1 MLLYA
6 DNFTKHKPMKEKTPL
21 QLLDDWLKF
30 QMQNA
35 TPHTRYLFGLVRGQ
49 VEELK
54 IIEQRAIEHA
64 YVAGFA
70 QADTYETPKQYFE
83 AKYKTEEANVRQ

>member
-1 MLLYA
+1 
-6 DNFTKHKPMKEKTPL
+6 MKEKTPL

-49 VEELK
+49 VEQLK

-70 QADTYETPKQYFE
+70 QADTYETPKDYFE
-83 AKYKTEEANVRQ
+83 RKYKTEQTDK

>member
-1 MLLYA
+1 
-6 DNFTKHKPMKEKTPL
+6 MKEKTPL
-21 QLLDDWLKF
+21 QLLDNWLTF
-30 QMQNA
+30 QMQHA

-49 VEELK
+49 VEQLK

-70 QADTYETPKQYFE
+70 QADTYETPKDYFQR
-83 AKYKTEEANVRQ
+83 KYKTEQTDK

>member
-1 MLLYA
+1 
-6 DNFTKHKPMKEKTPL
+6 MKEKTPL

-35 TPHTRYLFGLVRGQ
+35 TPHTSYLFGLVRGQ
-49 VEELK
+49 VEELMPV
-54 IIEQRAIEHA
+54 EQRAIEHA

-70 QADTYETPKQYFE
+70 QADTYETPKDYFE
-83 AKYKTEEANVRQ
+83 RKYGNE

>member
-1 MLLYA
+1 
-6 DNFTKHKPMKEKTPL
+6 MKEKTPL
-21 QLLDDWLKF
+21 QLLDNWLTF

-35 TPHTRYLFGLVRGQ
+35 TPHTSYLFGLVTGQ
-49 VEELK
+49 GEQLE

-70 QADTYETPKQYFE
+70 QADTYETPKDYFE
-83 AKYKTEEANVRQ
+83 SKYKTEEQ

>member
-1 MLLYA
+1 
-6 DNFTKHKPMKEKTPL
+6 MKEKTAL
-21 QLLDDWLKF
+21 QTLDDWLAF

-35 TPHTRYLFGLVRGQ
+35 TPHLSYVFGLVRGQ
-49 VEELK
+49 VEQLK

-83 AKYKTEEANVRQ
+83 AKYKTEEKEQ

>member
-1 MLLYA
+1 
-6 DNFTKHKPMKEKTPL
+6 MKEKTPL
-21 QLLDDWLKF
+21 QLLDNWLTF

-70 QADTYETPKQYFE
+70 QADSYETPKEYYE
-83 AKYKTEEANVRQ
+83 SKYGNE